1 MVVPLQIAATED
13 PSSDLVNDVGGAI
26 HVVSDSPLDLAHSLA
41 SRP

>member
-26 HVVSDSPLDLAHSLA
+26 HVVGDSPLDLAHSLA